1 MVEPQIFPWIVCCTM
16 SLMSTSDKSFYHG
29 FISDLDAE
37 PLKRL
42 ENGEVEADG
51 VIYPRLHPKQ
61 VPGKYWIDA
70 HVCLFSGNCPIEAP
84 NNIRLEDD
92 EDENF
97 TAYVYRQPET
107 PEEEADMQRAMNCCP
122 VEAVMDTGT
131 ENV

>member
-1 MVEPQIFPWIVCCTM
+1 MNAGM
-16 SLMSTSDKSFYHG
+16 SISDKNFYSG
-29 FISDLDAE
+29 FISDLDVQPAK
-37 PLKRL
+37 PR
-42 ENGEVEADG
+42 ENGHVEIDG

-70 HVCLFSGNCPIEAP
+70 HTCLFSGNCPIEAP

-92 EDENF
+92 DEENY